1 MKPNLFSQST
11 KELSQDAFLCWFSLW
26 ADQENEAHDPEL
38 HEISKSFLQFLLK
51 AGGILGVEIQK
62 VKTWRQWEKI
72 DVWVTI
78 NDKYSIV
85 IEDKLFALAHNN
97 QLDRYAQTARG
108 WCDEN
113 GHELILAYY
122 KTGNET
128 KDTLQKARAAG
139 YQIIA
144 REQVVEVLDQY
155 AGRNEILLDYKD
167 WLNRMTESY
176 SSWRT
181 TAIKDWSR
189 NNKAWIGFYTYL
201 EKEHEDLIIRWHYVS
216 NPNGGFYNAL
226 LNWQYHDGFPL
237 YLQIEQGDL
246 CFKVSTQEDETGRIF
261 STQERRNIR
270 DKTSQYVRSKAKEQG
285 LIEVERPYF
294 GNGTWMTVA
303 KVDRKYWL
311 GEDDQIA
318 HPKQAAIKIRGYK
331 DFLERIVTG

>member
-11 KELSQDAFLCWFSLW
+11 KELSQDAFLCWFALW
-26 ADQENEAHDPEL
+26 ADQENKAHDPEL
-38 HEISKSFLQFLLK
+38 HEISKTFLQILL
-51 AGGILGVEIQK
+51 ATEGISGVEIQK

-97 QLDRYAQTARG
+97 QLDRYAQTAKE

-113 GHELILAYY
+113 DHKLVLIYY

-128 KDTLQKARAAG
+128 KDSLEKARANG

-155 AGRNEILLDYKD
+155 PGRNEILLDYKD

-176 SSWRT
+176 SSWQT
-181 TAIKDWSR
+181 KAIKDWSR

-201 EKEHEDLIIRWHYVS
+201 EKEHEDLIMRWHYVS

-226 LNWQYHDGFPL
+226 LNWEKHDGIPL
-237 YLQIEQGDL
+237 YLQIEQGHL
-246 CFKVSTQEDETGRIF
+246 CFKISTDEKDIHRKMDTA
-261 STQERRNIR
+261 ERRELRNRI
-270 DKTSQYVRSKAKEQG
+270 SQYVRGEAAAQG
-285 LIEVERPYF
+285 LKEVERPYF

-303 KVDRKYWL
+303 KVGRRHWL
-311 GEDDQIA
+311 GDDEQIVQPEKA
-318 HPKQAAIKIRGYK
+318 AAAIKVYK
-331 DFLERIVTG
+331 DFLEGIVTG